1 MESSSSAASAVDSTT
16 KLLQDLRLLGT
27 NRIGKHMDA
36 MEMDLASEVPDTPE
50 RLTITWAEEDGA
62 EKVAR
67 GASYFNGRNLSLRA
81 EGANSSNGIDNASL
95 FRQGRL
101 ASLISSP
108 CDAELYYTDKKFP
121 SGISHPTRCRSARR
135 RMAHDFHGE
144 GQSNHISSIGVL
156 SSPSGSTM
164 ATQYGNVDSLELSED
179 NLGTKGIAG
188 IAAASAK
195 SAHCSMDWGS
205 ESRNVLSLMN
215 DSRTITENATS
226 QPQRLVHDGSISSS
240 NGKKECLSSVHEE
253 SNSSLA
259 GRSRPEKGKGL
270 YFSNDP
276 TRCRSEKAS
285 TESHQLSIRQKNFG
299 QKRLVR
305 NGCISPI
312 NIAKTTNLASGKNE
326 RIGKVNSQEIL
337 DGLSSRQRHGLSPD
351 YELRQADHAKE
362 EKNLQANY
370 QDAKSSF
377 VPSRELLLPAKERA
391 VNAKSTSDCC
401 PSDNISWRST
411 PNHTRELTQ
420 LIAPEASISPQ
431 KRNHSFHSLDQH
443 QEHVSED
450 RRYVNARHPCHGVDS
465 LKAAASS
472 SFPRESDVSLLPGPS
487 EATVELNSD
496 RKSHFP
502 TRRPSRGKRKPSS
515 NHSYL
520 GECSSSGFTEQKV
533 SHRQSSWNLSN
544 GNSEGGQNLD
554 NHGATLETIIDV
566 DELPS
571 PVSRSITDHT
581 ESCINS
587 ESDARAQQ
595 VVSDEMLARQLQE
608 QFFNES
614 SGFEDPDEIDASI
627 PWSLQQEEDA
637 RRASLIRS
645 RSQSQR
651 RGPSIAHLYRQY
663 PRRPSQ
669 ESTVNSTNHP
679 RIASSARMAQL
690 RRNMRRGMDLETRIN
705 FLEALEVAFN
715 IGNDPRG
722 DILHAQ
728 RDFNAN
734 DYELLLALDDDNHR
748 HVGASL
754 QQISSLPESVIQTE
768 NVEEPCAICLETPS
782 VGDTI
787 RHLPCL
793 HKFHKDCIDQWLR
806 RRTTCPICKS
816 GIT

>member
-27 NRIGKHMDA
+27 NPYGCHGDGSRIG
-36 MEMDLASEVPDTPE
+36 SPRYPE
-50 RLTITWAEEDGA
+50 RLTITWAEEDGG
-62 EKVAR
+62 EKAAR

-101 ASLISSP
+101 ASLISS
-108 CDAELYYTDKKFP
+108 
-121 SGISHPTRCRSARR
+121 
-135 RMAHDFHGE
+135 
-144 GQSNHISSIGVL
+144 QSSHISSIGVL

-240 NGKKECLSSVHEE
+240 NGKKECFSSVHEE

-285 TESHQLSIRQKNFG
+285 TESHQLNIRQKNFG

-326 RIGKVNSQEIL
+326 RIGK
-337 DGLSSRQRHGLSPD
+337 
-351 YELRQADHAKE
+351 
-362 EKNLQANY
+362 
-370 QDAKSSF
+370 
-377 VPSRELLLPAKERA
+377 
-391 VNAKSTSDCC
+391 
-401 PSDNISWRST
+401 
-411 PNHTRELTQ
+411 
-420 LIAPEASISPQ
+420 
-431 KRNHSFHSLDQH
+431 RNHSFHSSDQH

-533 SHRQSSWNLSN
+533 SHRQSSWSLSN
-544 GNSEGGQNLD
+544 GNSEGDQNLD

-571 PVSRSITDHT
+571 PVSRSITDHN

-614 SGFEDPDEIDASI
+614 SGFEGPDEIDASI
-627 PWSLQQEEDA
+627 AWSLQQEEDA